1 MWKLSIADDQGQRTN
16 VTLVRDQY
24 TIGRAEGNSVRLTE
38 RNISRHHALVERTK
52 RGIQIRDLDSDNGIF
67 VNGARV
73 TDQAHELEHGDLV
86 QLGDYRMDVIDEDL
100 STQEQAHRPLS
111 GSLAP
116 PSTRLSDRLVVL
128 IGPNQ
133 GHEFPLE
140 MDRHLIGRGEECDF
154 SLDHAS
160 VSRVHAEVRRIDA
173 DHFEIIDKGSAN
185 GLRINSREMPRAV
198 LDGRD
203 VIEIGDVVLKYI
215 PKGQVFRATPA
226 EGERLAALAG
236 GSVPPPAEKSPIG
249 LGRTLLAA
257 GLGAILAALLA
268 AYFITAPSRARS
280 FELSRAPTAAQ
291 KLSPKVARAIDE
303 AVHFQKEGDL
313 ARAHQKVQSLGR
325 DSLIARLPEVVSIES
340 AWAKARIEEGRKTT
354 SPAARRAVFDQV
366 ARTETVPAALRREA
380 SELLAKTA
388 ERGVSLEDLEKEQGR
403 AESGVHVDGAR

>member
-38 RNISRHHALVERTK
+38 RNISREHALVERTK
-52 RGIQIRDLDSDNGIF
+52 RGLRIRDLDSDNGIF

-73 TDQAHELEHGDLV
+73 EAEPHDLEHGDLV
-86 QLGDYRMDVIDEDL
+86 QVGDYRIDIIDEDL

-111 GSLAP
+111 GSLSP
-116 PSTRLSDRLVVL
+116 PSVRLSDRLVVL

-154 SLDHAS
+154 PLDHAS

-226 EGERLAALAG
+226 EGARLAALAG
-236 GSVPPPAEKSPIG
+236 GSVPPPTEKSQIG
-249 LGRTLLAA
+249 LGRTLFAA

-268 AYFITAPSRARS
+268 GYFIVAPSRATR
-280 FELSRAPTAAQ
+280 FDPQRAAPPAPT
-291 KLSPKVARAIDE
+291 LSSSVTRALDE
-303 AVHFQKEGDL
+303 AIRLKEAGDL
-313 ARAHQKVQSLGR
+313 AGAHRKIQRLGR
-325 DSLIARLPEVVSIES
+325 DPAIAKQPDVLGIES
-340 AWAKARIEEGRKTT
+340 AWAKSRLDEGRK
-354 SPAARRAVFDQV
+354 SSSLAARRALFDEV
-366 ARTETVPAALRREA
+366 ARTETVPLALRQEA
-380 SELLAKTA
+380 NELLAKAA
-388 ERGVSLEDLEKEQGR
+388 ERGVSLEDLEREQGQ
-403 AESGVHVDGAR
+403 AESGVDAAADH